1 MDALMGAFIALGLLI
16 LLVLILYLVDR
27 VNTIERE
34 TRRVAQSLAPS
45 TGGDIWCGL
54 SGRALWEAMT
64 GRPPAGLDAQSLAD
78 LRERYDL
85 VLHRHIEGLY
95 QEGFRDGSR
104 GMNGNPPNTRMVSTA
119 RGPVESWLPQAQV
132 NALYQCG
139 LQASQTPVEAWGPI
153 RQAMDEAGQ
162 ILYEKVQVQSRP
174 PLSGWLMP
182 DAAPLPSTDGSAGT
196 SSGAS
201 AAP

>member
-1 MDALMGAFIALGLLI
+1 MDALIGAFIALGLLI

-34 TRRVAQSLAPS
+34 TRRVAQSLAPAVPADPW
-45 TGGDIWCGL
+45 GGL

-64 GRPPAGLDAQSLAD
+64 GKPPAGLDAQTLAE
-78 LRERYDL
+78 LKERYDL

-95 QEGFRDGSR
+95 QEGLRDGSR
-104 GMNGNPPNTRMVSTA
+104 GMNGAPLNTRVVSTA
-119 RGPVESWLPQAQV
+119 RGPVESWLPQPQV

-139 LQASQTPVEAWGPI
+139 LQAAQTPVTNWGPI

-162 ILYEKVQVQSRP
+162 ILYDKVQIQARP

-182 DAAPLPSTDGSAGT
+182 DTPATTAGDPSN
-196 SSGAS
+196 GAS
-201 AAP
+201 GTAPPS